1 MKKIDGKIYVF
12 LIFRIKRTKRLLLE
26 GIRTSEPVRKAQTSG
41 TACPKCGAINVQ
53 MRNINAK
60 NMGRLIK
67 EQFNL
72 E

>member
-1 MKKIDGKIYVF
+1 MKKVDGKIYVF

-26 GIRTSEPVRKAQTSG
+26 GIKTSEPARKTQISG

-53 MRNINAK
+53 MRNINTK

-67 EQFNL
+67 EKFDL